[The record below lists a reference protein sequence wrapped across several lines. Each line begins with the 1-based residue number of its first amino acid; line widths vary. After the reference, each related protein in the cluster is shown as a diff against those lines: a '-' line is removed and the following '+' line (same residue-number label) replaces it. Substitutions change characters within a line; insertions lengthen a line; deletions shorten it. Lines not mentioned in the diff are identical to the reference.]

1 MHSFHVFVFVKSS
14 FDDVIIY
21 ESYNMNHFKVFGE
34 FRTGK
39 TQIAHTICV
48 TSQIP
53 GIGHQGGKVIFID
66 TENTFRPDR
75 NRAHRTGTNLDWTGV
90 DFGP

>member
-1 MHSFHVFVFVKSS
+1 MTSYYMSH
-14 FDDVIIY
+14 IILR
-21 ESYNMNHFKVFGE
+21 HFKVFGE

-75 NRAHRTGTNLDWTGV
+75 DRAHRTRNNLIDPNSDWESIRSV
-90 DFGP
+90 EP

>member
-1 MHSFHVFVFVKSS
+1 MLPPNFCHQNF
-14 FDDVIIY
+14 II
-21 ESYNMNHFKVFGE
+21 KVFGE

-75 NRAHRTGTNLDWTGV
+75 NRAHWTPDSFSEPKV
-90 DFGP
+90 LVRLECRP

>member
-1 MHSFHVFVFVKSS
+1 MSHMTSYHMTHMPRKSTEIDSHSFTK
-14 FDDVIIY
+14 
-21 ESYNMNHFKVFGE
+21 NKVFGE

-75 NRAHRTGTNLDWTGV
+75 NRAPRTAE
-90 DFGP
+90 PQ

>member
-1 MHSFHVFVFVKSS
+1 
-14 FDDVIIY
+14 
-21 ESYNMNHFKVFGE
+21 VFGE

-75 NRAHRTGTNLDWTGV
+75 LRPIAERFNLDADAVLNNIVYARAHSRLETGDRWRY
-90 DFGP
+90 F